1 MTLYENIDVLKS
13 LGLYNL
19 VITSDVLNNLNSN
32 FTIRDYQTNA
42 LCNYIN
48 YYEKLLP
55 NGRVPRSFLF
65 NMATGSGKTYV
76 MAGCILYLYTKG
88 YRNFVFFV
96 NSTNLVEKTK
106 ENLLNKSSSKFLF
119 NDNIVINGNNVKIN
133 SVDNFQSC
141 LNCTDI
147 NIVFTTTQSLHI
159 DLNTPKENAITWD
172 DFKNYKIC
180 FISDESHHL
189 YASTKKQEEFK
200 KAKGEKKTHPNGF
213 TDSTKTWEETVNVL
227 LNKHSDNLMLEY
239 TATCDIDDP
248 NIKAVVEPK
257 LGYVYALQDFY
268 NDKYC
273 KKIEAIEINLDDRIL
288 FALMI
293 NQYKQIIFANNRINI
308 KPVVLFKTDNAQCK
322 EYESIYLPLL
332 ERISGNDVES
342 IITKYA
348 QALSNSGNDILKNL
362 SYYLEN
368 NNVSYNDYAEIIK
381 KSFDKKFCLI
391 ISSNKNYQ
399 FALPYLNNLE
409 NRDNPYRVVFEC
421 KRLDE
426 GWDVL
431 NLFDIVRLYDTAS
444 AKDNKTILEAQLIG
458 RGARYCPFKFNDTDS
473 FKRKFDNELNN
484 ELSYCE
490 TIYYFCT
497 PESFYLQSLKSQL
510 NSIGLT
516 IKTNIIQT
524 QNNTGN
530 KVELKDEFKKSD
542 FYNSGF
548 IYTNRQ
554 QKVSFEGGIDINSL
568 QKVIYEYDLTKVG
581 NTNLMSNSQTAN
593 SVNYVSHDITF
604 SDIANK
610 YNYNSLNFYF
620 NKYGMNF
627 KKLKNLFGNDS
638 DFKSVFE
645 FLTSGKWLGKQ
656 EIEIRL
662 AQSNTDIP
670 LKAINEALNSKMN
683 LIIDNVKRIAENKFK
698 GTKEFDV
705 EIKISNAFKD
715 YVVNEC
721 PISGSIG
728 VSQNDSS
735 CGNYQRDLTNDIW
748 HIYKDNFGTSE
759 EKKLVHEIATDSEW
773 QKILS
778 KYGHE
783 IFLIRNEEVVPI
795 YAFDDGAPFYP
806 DYILVAR
813 KFDCEDISKRVLT
826 EQIQIFIEPKGE
838 NLIANDK
845 WKQDFLIAILND
857 RSTHTG
863 YFATPSREM
872 FPSAK
877 YKIFG
882 VSFYNRDDNH
892 QHQQFKEDIFNDP
905 KII

>member
-273 KKIEAIEINLDDRIL
+273 KKIEAIEINLDDRML

-348 QALSNSGNDILKNL
+348 QALSNSGNDI
-362 SYYLEN
+362 
-368 NNVSYNDYAEIIK
+368 
-381 KSFDKKFCLI
+381 
-391 ISSNKNYQ
+391 
-399 FALPYLNNLE
+399 
-409 NRDNPYRVVFEC
+409 
-421 KRLDE
+421 
-426 GWDVL
+426 
-431 NLFDIVRLYDTAS
+431 
-444 AKDNKTILEAQLIG
+444 
-458 RGARYCPFKFNDTDS
+458 
-473 FKRKFDNELNN
+473 
-484 ELSYCE
+484 
-490 TIYYFCT
+490 
-497 PESFYLQSLKSQL
+497 
-510 NSIGLT
+510 
-516 IKTNIIQT
+516 
-524 QNNTGN
+524 
-530 KVELKDEFKKSD
+530 
-542 FYNSGF
+542 
-548 IYTNRQ
+548 
-554 QKVSFEGGIDINSL
+554 
-568 QKVIYEYDLTKVG
+568 
-581 NTNLMSNSQTAN
+581 
-593 SVNYVSHDITF
+593 
-604 SDIANK
+604 
-610 YNYNSLNFYF
+610 
-620 NKYGMNF
+620 
-627 KKLKNLFGNDS
+627 
-638 DFKSVFE
+638 
-645 FLTSGKWLGKQ
+645 
-656 EIEIRL
+656 
-662 AQSNTDIP
+662 
-670 LKAINEALNSKMN
+670 
-683 LIIDNVKRIAENKFK
+683 
-698 GTKEFDV
+698 
-705 EIKISNAFKD
+705 
-715 YVVNEC
+715 
-721 PISGSIG
+721 
-728 VSQNDSS
+728 
-735 CGNYQRDLTNDIW
+735 
-748 HIYKDNFGTSE
+748 
-759 EKKLVHEIATDSEW
+759 
-773 QKILS
+773 
-778 KYGHE
+778 
-783 IFLIRNEEVVPI
+783 
-795 YAFDDGAPFYP
+795 
-806 DYILVAR
+806 
-813 KFDCEDISKRVLT
+813 
-826 EQIQIFIEPKGE
+826 
-838 NLIANDK
+838 
-845 WKQDFLIAILND
+845 
-857 RSTHTG
+857 
-863 YFATPSREM
+863 
-872 FPSAK
+872 
-877 YKIFG
+877 
-882 VSFYNRDDNH
+882 
-892 QHQQFKEDIFNDP
+892 
-905 KII
+905 